1 MRYLTLTYYKK
12 ADGKI
17 DESMAVSKNLKTRD
31 IQMAN
36 VILDFKE
43 LKVVKCSMGA
53 VQIPKDWDRVVAYY
67 HQHYENI
74 IERLFKE
81 NGYELIKPEAQPA
94 EEPVP
99 ETQPAEADPS

>member
-17 DESMAVSKNLKTRD
+17 DESMAVSKRLKTKD
-31 IQMAN
+31 LQMAN

-67 HQHYENI
+67 HQHYANI

-81 NGYELIKPEAQPA
+81 NGYELVKPEEPA
-94 EEPVP
+94 A
-99 ETQPAEADPS
+99 ETQPAEANPS

>member
-36 VILDFKE
+36 VILDFKK
-43 LKVVKCSMGA
+43 LQVVKCSMGE

-67 HQHYENI
+67 HQHYANI

-81 NGYELIKPEAQPA
+81 NGYELVKPE
-94 EEPVP
+94 EPTP
-99 ETQPAEADPS
+99 ETPPAEADPS

>member
-17 DESMAVSKNLKTRD
+17 DESMAVSKRLKTRD
-31 IQMAN
+31 LQTAN

-81 NGYELIKPEAQPA
+81 NGYELVKPEAPASETHPA
-94 EEPVP
+94 E
-99 ETQPAEADPS
+99 TNPS

>member
-17 DESMAVSKNLKTRD
+17 DESMAVSKRLKTKD
-31 IQMAN
+31 LQMAN

-67 HQHYENI
+67 HQHYANI

-81 NGYELIKPEAQPA
+81 NGYELIKPEEPA
-94 EEPVP
+94 P
-99 ETQPAEADPS
+99 EANPS